1 MSRSADVDM
10 LCKYA
15 EVIQKYSQAC
25 KHINAII
32 TKPVVEQWQENVSAF
47 YESNPVQIL
56 VAVLIFA
63 NFIANAA
70 QSELNPPDNTRGSDF
85 FGALDVAFTYIFT
98 VELVVN
104 LLANWFWAFF
114 LNGWS
119 VFDLIV
125 VCISLTSLVL
135 GDMPGVNTLRLMR
148 AFRVMR
154 LFGRLQ
160 VS

>member
-1 MSRSADVDM
+1 MMTSPDTNPLDPSAPLDPLPGHVSRGRLERV
-10 LCKYA
+10 LRRG
-15 EVIQKYSQAC
+15 E
-25 KHINAII
+25 
-32 TKPVVEQWQENVSAF
+32 F
-47 YESNPVQIL
+47 
-56 VAVLIFA
+56 AVTA
-63 NFIANAA
+63 
-70 QSELNPPDNTRGSDF
+70 ELNPPDNTRGSDF